1 MHSTGITDRYG
12 KELISTID
20 FTGHT
25 ATGASSL
32 SANKV
37 VFVTASPEGPYF
49 NLSAG
54 EGEDTIN
61 ITLEPGDLI
70 SGITISG
77 PGTAD
82 DELVNLSDI
91 KTVSLV
97 PKAQPVNFI
106 RSGSVYEPYIELTS
120 STDDANTA
128 VLQVKNA
135 NLIQVS
141 NEFATELYTTNRLT
155 FRTLSSEGPYLEI
168 GPSADSS
175 LLIGIGAGELIS
187 GITLVNSESSNTL
200 PNIKTLV
207 SAPPSAVTPF
217 ATTGDP
223 LSPYIEVI
231 STTGDST
238 SAQLQLK
245 NCNSLQ
251 VRDGT
256 TDISYTT
263 NCITFRSSTTGG
275 PSIQLQESADD
286 GLLVTLEPGN
296 LISGISLFP
305 TITENAG
312 GGNVYNIVHGKTYLS
327 FVSDYF
333 EGPFVETFNGYNSS
347 AYFRVDET
355 SIDTDVNVVIKNC
368 NNLQFSSNPNA
379 PADETY
385 VTNRLTLKTSV
396 PFGPW
401 ITLEESDN
409 HGLLFVYGG
418 GWSTIPIIINHPS
431 GGDSIVVDNESI
443 VYDRDA
449 NPVEWVGG
457 GNPLHPV
464 DTYHLWDGFKS
475 SSACYVDVNLSSVTG
490 LVNTAHVVVD
500 LRNYDSTP
508 SIVWSTTSI
517 GKAIKWLYGDAPTI
531 VAGKLHLISFQLI
544 GDDSYII
551 GNLSYAI

>member
-82 DELVNLSDI
+82 DEVVNLSDI

-97 PKAQPVNFI
+97 PKAQQVNFT

-120 STDDANTA
+120 STDNANTA

-155 FRTLSSEGPYLEI
+155 FKTLSSEGPYLEI

-251 VRDGT
+251 VRDGA
-256 TDISYTT
+256 TDTSYTT
-263 NCITFRSSTTGG
+263 NCITFQTYTTGG

-296 LISGISLFP
+296 LISGISVFP
-305 TITENAG
+305 IITEDSSG
-312 GGNVYNIVHGKTYLS
+312 IVEYQTVDGITRLD
-327 FVSDYF
+327 FVSQYF
-333 EGPFVETFNGYNSS
+333 EGPFVETFSGGTESNP
-347 AYFRVDET
+347 YFWVET
-355 SIDTDVNVVIKNC
+355 PTSDGSVNVSIKNC
-368 NNLQFSSNPNA
+368 NNLQFSSCPGA
-379 PADETY
+379 PDGAY
-385 VTNRLTLKTSV
+385 VTNRLTLKTAA
-396 PFGPW
+396 PFGPE
-401 ITLEESDN
+401 ITFEESDTD
-409 HGLLFVYGG
+409 GLLLVFGG
-418 GWSTIPIIINHPS
+418 GQTSIPIIINHPS
-431 GGDSIVVDNESI
+431 GGDSIVVDNEPI
-443 VYDRDA
+443 VYDSTA
-449 NPVEWVGG
+449 NPVY
-457 GNPLHPV
+457 PM

-475 SSACYVDVNLSSVTG
+475 SSACYVDVNLSSDSN
-490 LVNTAHVVVD
+490 LVHTAHVVVD

-508 SIVWSTTSI
+508 SIVWSTTST